1 VKEGGVFELK
11 PLSREA
17 IPAALE
23 KAHRYR
29 LLNEPVEAESI
40 CRDILDIDAG
50 NQEALVTLLLA
61 LTDQFEDHLGP
72 AGEQAREVLAR
83 IRDEYVRIYHTGIA
97 CERRAKAHLKRGGPR
112 SKHLAYDWLRQA
124 MDCYERAAAV
134 RPQGND
140 DAILRFN
147 TCVRILRAKP
157 DLGPD
162 LQAETHHLL
171 E

>member
-1 VKEGGVFELK
+1 MFELK

-17 IPAALE
+17 VPAALE

-40 CRDILDIDAG
+40 CRDVLAVDAG

-61 LTDQFEDHLGP
+61 LTDQFEERLGA
-72 AGEQAREVLAR
+72 AGEQAREVLGR
-83 IRDEYVRIYHTGIA
+83 IRDDYVRTYHAGIV
-97 CERRAKAHLKRGGPR
+97 CERRAKAHVKRGGPR
-112 SKHLAYDWLRQA
+112 SKHQAYDWFRQA
-124 MDCYERAAAV
+124 MDHYERAAAI
-134 RPQGND
+134 RPHGND
-140 DAILRFN
+140 DAILRWN
-147 TCVRILRAKP
+147 TCVRILAAKP

-162 LQAETHHLL
+162 LEAETHHLL

>member
-1 VKEGGVFELK
+1 VSAFELK

-17 IPAALE
+17 VPAALE

-40 CRDILDIDAG
+40 CRDILEIDPDH
-50 NQEALVTLLLA
+50 QEALVTLLLA
-61 LTDQFEDHLGP
+61 LTDQFEDHLGS
-72 AGEQAREVLAR
+72 AGEQARQVLAR
-83 IRDEYVRIYHTGIA
+83 IRDEYTRTYHTGIA
-97 CERRAKAHLKRGGPR
+97 CERRAKAHVKRGGPR

-124 MDCYERAAAV
+124 MEMYERAAAI
-134 RPQGND
+134 RPSGND
-140 DAILRFN
+140 DAILRWN
-147 TCVRILRAKP
+147 TCVRILRSKP
-157 DLGPD
+157 DLVPD